1 MRDFAEANLNSTEPT
16 RTQPARGPLSAFLWG
31 GLICGTLDIT
41 AAFLVYGT
49 FGARPI
55 PLLEG
60 IAAGLL
66 GRGAFAGGLQTA
78 FLGLLCHFFI
88 AFSAAAVYVL
98 SSRGLAV
105 LARRPTIAGPLYG
118 IVVFFF
124 MQLAVLPLSGAI
136 KRPFSL
142 EMTIIGVIIHIF
154 CVGLPIALATRH
166 FAPR

>member
-1 MRDFAEANLNSTEPT
+1 VRLRGGKSESHRTHANATCP
-16 RTQPARGPLSAFLWG
+16 
-31 GLICGTLDIT
+31 
-41 AAFLVYGT
+41 
-49 FGARPI
+49 RPVLGI
-55 PLLEG
+55 PVGRPDLRNPRHYRRVSGIRRIRCATDSLLQG

-66 GRGAFAGGLQTA
+66 GRGAFAGGLLTA

-118 IVVFFF
+118 IVVYFF